1 MDGGLFVVIVQWL
14 HVLAAVLWFGGA
26 VFLSLLLMPT
36 FPVLP
41 PEQQRRF
48 GRALTAKTGPFF
60 QVAAIVVLLMG
71 IIRGTLLGPIKG
83 VDVLFGTVYG
93 QIWLAALILTIGLV
107 VLGARFVGPTAERMY
122 QDDSLWDFGPGQP
135 PPAGLMAHVQLLRT
149 LSIID
154 LLGFLIVFTL
164 MIMLRFS

>member
-1 MDGGLFVVIVQWL
+1 MDIFQIVVQWI
-14 HVLAAVLWFGGA
+14 HVLAAILWFGSA
-26 VFLSLLLMPT
+26 VFFSLLLMPT

-48 GRALTAKTGPFF
+48 GRALTDKMKPFF
-60 QVAAIVVLLMG
+60 QVVAIVVLVFG

-83 VDVLFGTVYG
+83 LDVLFGTAYG
-93 QIWLAALILTIGLV
+93 QTWLLALILTIGLI

-164 MIMLRFS
+164 MILMRFGL